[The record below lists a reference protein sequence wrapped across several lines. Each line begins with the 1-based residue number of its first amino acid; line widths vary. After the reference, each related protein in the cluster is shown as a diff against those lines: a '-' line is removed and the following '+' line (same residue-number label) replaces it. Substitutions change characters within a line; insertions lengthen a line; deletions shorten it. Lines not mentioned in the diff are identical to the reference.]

1 MQAICIDD
9 KNKPEIIPQD
19 EWIEEGIVYTV
30 TGVHKMVLQSTKLG
44 FELKEIQLTEDSAPY
59 EFYDAERFLLIF
71 NPNNI
76 DFIIKKSKITEPANF
91 DLI

>member
-30 TGVHKMVLQSTKLG
+30 TGVHEKL
-44 FELKEIQLTEDSAPY
+44 LNQQI
-59 EFYDAERFLLIF
+59 LI
-71 NPNNI
+71 
-76 DFIIKKSKITEPANF
+76 
-91 DLI
+91 